1 MSTVGSALKK
11 FAAFLFKFVAV
22 LLFCIFGLWLLKLVY
37 FPQFEVKKSAVAAPS
52 SEKEDLFGDILKRK
66 GPIPQSH
73 FHMVDEYVAQP
84 EPYPPVCMTCH
95 GTYPHSKGQK
105 VRSLLNAHTGFVAC
119 SVCHSR
125 MDPAEEGMDFAWV
138 DRKSGMITPQ
148 FLGAYGKYSAKIY
161 PVKLG
166 AGGSKEIFRPVD
178 EKDAQKFIDLK
189 AKFTPD
195 QIAEAKIKLHSHIT
209 DKPVFCNDCHKK
221 DGYFDFAKLGF
232 PLQRVDH
239 LNSTEV
245 VGLIAKYEKFYFPSA
260 IDFGEEKALE

>member
-1 MSTVGSALKK
+1 MSMVGSAIKK
-11 FAAFLFKFVAV
+11 LSAFLFKFVTI
-22 LLFCIFGLWLLKLVY
+22 LCFCIVGLWLLKLVY
-37 FPQFEVKKSAVAAPS
+37 FPRLEVKGSMVVAPS
-52 SEKEDLFGDILKRK
+52 AEKEDLFGHILKRK
-66 GPIPQSH
+66 GPIPQNH
-73 FHMVDEYVAQP
+73 FHLVDEFVAQL

-119 SVCHSR
+119 SVCHAR
-125 MDPAEEGMDFAWV
+125 KEPGEEDMHFAWV
-138 DRKSGMITPQ
+138 DRKSGMITAQ
-148 FLGAYGKYSAKIY
+148 LTGGYGKYSAKIY

-166 AGGSKEIFRPVD
+166 PGGTKEIYRPVD
-178 EKDAQKFIDLK
+178 EKDAQKFIELK
-189 AKFTPD
+189 SKFTPD

-209 DKPVFCNDCHKK
+209 PKPVFCNDCHKK

-232 PLQRVDH
+232 PLQRIDH

-260 IDFGEEKALE
+260 IDFGDEKALE